1 MEDIPPKPRK
11 GNSMQT
17 KKCGNQIQLFYQD
30 RAKVSFL
37 IHKYGSV
44 NLKYPS
50 TVSKGYPETAKNL
63 TSS

>member
-1 MEDIPPKPRK
+1 
-11 GNSMQT
+11 MQT